1 MRFMAKYI
9 KKRKKDI
16 GLSPF
21 ELVFRG
27 EKKMEKPRLYLMSYD
42 QTDVVETEIKSLH
55 ELNFN
60 HSAEKFHWLNVEGL
74 HEVKLM
80 EKIAES
86 FNIPFNIVSSI
97 MDPMTRPQV
106 QDYENGLFIVIKMLT
121 YDENAQKLNVENLS
135 FILTKNTL
143 ILFQE
148 DQGDAFDPIRERIR
162 KHHHRI
168 RTAGTDYLACAL
180 LDVVIDNYLYLIG
193 QLGDK
198 IEDVEE
204 TMTKE
209 LDDDILSLINRYKR
223 ELNYLR
229 KYIMPAKEMIL
240 NLAKLESEFIREDN
254 HPYFKELQGN
264 LNEVS
269 ELMDSY
275 REILYDQLSIY
286 HNTIGTRL
294 NDIIKILTIFSVL
307 FIPLTFI
314 VGVYGT
320 NFDYFPEIHWQYG
333 YFAMWAVMLVIAGV
347 MLWYFKKKKWL

>member
-106 QDYENGLFIVIKMLT
+106 QDYENGHV
-121 YDENAQKLNVENLS
+121 
-135 FILTKNTL
+135 
-143 ILFQE
+143 
-148 DQGDAFDPIRERIR
+148 
-162 KHHHRI
+162 
-168 RTAGTDYLACAL
+168 
-180 LDVVIDNYLYLIG
+180 
-193 QLGDK
+193 
-198 IEDVEE
+198 
-204 TMTKE
+204 
-209 LDDDILSLINRYKR
+209 
-223 ELNYLR
+223 
-229 KYIMPAKEMIL
+229 
-240 NLAKLESEFIREDN
+240 
-254 HPYFKELQGN
+254 
-264 LNEVS
+264 
-269 ELMDSY
+269 Y
-275 REILYDQLSIY
+275 R
-286 HNTIGTRL
+286 N
-294 NDIIKILTIFSVL
+294 
-307 FIPLTFI
+307 
-314 VGVYGT
+314 
-320 NFDYFPEIHWQYG
+320 
-333 YFAMWAVMLVIAGV
+333 
-347 MLWYFKKKKWL
+347 